1 MGLRTWI
8 RKWFHSDRPVR
19 GVENGSASPSPTA
32 VARKPAS
39 QPVVVNG
46 SRCRETHPSSDNEEE
61 SRVQRARGSDSPSLW
76 DRAYDSVDSR
86 LVQKYEKLLSTNLHT
101 PGGTAEEHVDLDHVA
116 NRIERQDAKTRHD
129 QMKQVTENC
138 LQRLDERDLKYH
150 IGSREYNLED
160 QVAKTVQVMQN
171 MKGFI
176 DEAVRASPEASLA
189 WASVCLFLPIITNPL
204 AAKQANEEG
213 FTYVTSRMRFYVALE
228 GLLWPSNCKN
238 NSEGL
243 KQVKIEL
250 EATIVDLYK
259 HILNFQM
266 RSVLRCYER
275 RGFIFLRD
283 LVQYDGWEGMVTEIT
298 KLEKRVESD
307 SKQLNLNTSRML
319 FESMEESMSKYTGLM
334 ENLQSLSEKHL
345 EISKQQLAVNKEQLT
360 FHERAERR
368 NQSEKESE
376 CHQLFRLARDDRDSS
391 YEWYKNLVEDAIDG
405 TCEWFL
411 SREEFQSWEQGQS
424 GILIVSADP
433 GCGKSVLAKHL
444 IDKRLAESSTICYF
458 FFKDQL
464 QNRENQALC
473 ALLHQLFSQRPQLI
487 RHAMP
492 EYRQN
497 GHSLV
502 KVTSAL
508 WDILWKATSDPDAG
522 SVVIVLDAL
531 DECIK
536 EERFDMINKLNG
548 TFSENSGLTGKAKF
562 LLTTRPYSQITS
574 KFDELV
580 DKFPH
585 VHIPGESQ
593 SEMISQEVNR
603 AIGRKVSQLTKL
615 RPKAR
620 EYLQERLLAIENRT
634 YLWVSLVI
642 KFIETSSIPKTKDG
656 VRRALNILPTSVNE
670 AYERILS
677 KCDGGDEAS
686 KALNLVLATV
696 TPLSLTEMNIA
707 MSVDGSTKSLE
718 DLDLEDDKVFKA
730 RLRDMCGLFISIY
743 DGKVHFIHQTA
754 RDFLVKKQP
763 ETSKTGRG
771 YWNGTLNLQNA
782 HLALAKSCIFYLD
795 SDIALEHRQF
805 SQYAVRNWIHHL
817 RESQMVPQDELE
829 TSVLQLCDPSSD
841 IHIRWPGLM
850 GDLAPLCNKD
860 SLWTAICL
868 RLGNVVEM
876 LIKHSD
882 VDFESKHFG
891 ECTPLA
897 YAAKEG
903 YEDIVRI
910 LLASGRVHA
919 NARVAH
925 RQTPVMLA
933 IKGKKEAV
941 AKVLLT
947 ASDIDLGARD
957 ETGRSVLSW
966 AAMRGCVSIVQ
977 YLLACD
983 DVDPNIADRNGKTP
997 LFWAVVQEEILVV
1010 TLLLQSFKVDP
1021 NVKDKRGRTALS
1033 WATKHEQVTIQ
1044 ELLLRSAK
1052 TDPDL
1057 SLQNE

>member
-39 QPVVVNG
+39 QPAVVNG
-46 SRCRETHPSSDNEEE
+46 SRCRETHTPSDNEEE

-76 DRAYDSVDSR
+76 DRAYDSVDSK
-86 LVQKYEKLLSTNLHT
+86 LVQKYEKLLSTNL
-101 PGGTAEEHVDLDHVA
+101 
-116 NRIERQDAKTRHD
+116 
-129 QMKQVTENC
+129 
-138 LQRLDERDLKYH
+138 
-150 IGSREYNLED
+150 
-160 QVAKTVQVMQN
+160 
-171 MKGFI
+171 
-176 DEAVRASPEASLA
+176 
-189 WASVCLFLPIITNPL
+189 
-204 AAKQANEEG
+204 
-213 FTYVTSRMRFYVALE
+213 
-228 GLLWPSNCKN
+228 
-238 NSEGL
+238 
-243 KQVKIEL
+243 
-250 EATIVDLYK
+250 
-259 HILNFQM
+259 
-266 RSVLRCYER
+266 
-275 RGFIFLRD
+275 
-283 LVQYDGWEGMVTEIT
+283 
-298 KLEKRVESD
+298 
-307 SKQLNLNTSRML
+307 
-319 FESMEESMSKYTGLM
+319 
-334 ENLQSLSEKHL
+334 
-345 EISKQQLAVNKEQLT
+345 
-360 FHERAERR
+360 
-368 NQSEKESE
+368 
-376 CHQLFRLARDDRDSS
+376 
-391 YEWYKNLVEDAIDG
+391 
-405 TCEWFL
+405 
-411 SREEFQSWEQGQS
+411 
-424 GILIVSADP
+424 
-433 GCGKSVLAKHL
+433 
-444 IDKRLAESSTICYF
+444 
-458 FFKDQL
+458 
-464 QNRENQALC
+464 
-473 ALLHQLFSQRPQLI
+473 
-487 RHAMP
+487 
-492 EYRQN
+492 
-497 GHSLV
+497 
-502 KVTSAL
+502 
-508 WDILWKATSDPDAG
+508 
-522 SVVIVLDAL
+522 
-531 DECIK
+531 
-536 EERFDMINKLNG
+536 
-548 TFSENSGLTGKAKF
+548 
-562 LLTTRPYSQITS
+562 QITS

-642 KFIETSSIPKTKDG
+642 KFIETSSIPNTKDG

-686 KALNLVLATV
+686 KALNLVLAAV

-707 MSVDGSTKSLE
+707 MSVDRSTKSLE
-718 DLDLEDDKVFKA
+718 DLDLEDDKDFKA

-763 ETSKTGRG
+763 ETTKTGRG

-782 HLALAKSCIFYLD
+782 HLVLAESCIFYLD

-829 TSVLQLCDPSSD
+829 TSVLQLCDPISD

-860 SLWTAICL
+860 PLWTAICL

-876 LIKHSD
+876 LIEHSD

-933 IKGKKEAV
+933 IKGKKETV
-941 AKVLLT
+941 AKVLLR

-1057 SLQNE
+1057 SHQNE